1 MCNIVVDRV
10 YFTPNRALRGL
21 TMVGLPGTEGQL
33 MVVAESQII
42 GQDLVLLIDFKLAG
56 CPVGYCP
63 PKVIDRR
70 EVSVVCV
77 NTYVYVCLCMSCMCV
92 LTCACAYV
100 WICVLIVHMH
110 VFACVHAYVHVEVQ
124 HTYKHT

>member
-1 MCNIVVDRV
+1 MYNNGVYRV

-42 GQDLVLLIDFKLAG
+42 GQDLVLLIDFKLSS

-63 PKVIDRR
+63 PKVTDRK
-70 EVSVVCV
+70 EVSVECVKIYVCV
-77 NTYVYVCLCMSCMCV
+77 CLYMSCMCV
-92 LTCACAYV
+92 LTCTCTCV
-100 WICVLIVHMH
+100 WM
-110 VFACVHAYVHVEVQ
+110 CVHIRI
-124 HTYKHT
+124 

>member
-1 MCNIVVDRV
+1 MYDNAVYRV

-70 EVSVVCV
+70 EVSVVRV
-77 NTYVYVCLCMSCMCV
+77 NTHAYVCLYMSCMCV
-92 LTCACAYV
+92 LTYACACV
-100 WICVLIVHMH
+100 CTCG
-110 VFACVHAYVHVEVQ
+110 CVHIFVYM
-124 HTYKHT
+124 